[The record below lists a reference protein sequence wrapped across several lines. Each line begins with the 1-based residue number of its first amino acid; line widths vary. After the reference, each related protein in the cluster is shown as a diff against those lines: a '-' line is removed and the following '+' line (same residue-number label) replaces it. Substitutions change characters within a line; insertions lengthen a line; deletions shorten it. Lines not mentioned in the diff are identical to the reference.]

1 MDFLKK
7 GPIIFL
13 FMILHFPEDLGWMY
27 EFEVI
32 EGDFCA
38 DLSIYEIKM
47 TETSFYQREANFIH
61 LTLIYKIER
70 KMI

>member
-1 MDFLKK
+1 
-7 GPIIFL
+7 
-13 FMILHFPEDLGWMY
+13 MY

-61 LTLIYKIER
+61 LTLIYKIES